1 MEEKLPGGIPL
12 TMVEKV
18 VDYTCALGLV
28 SLWTVPCRRSA
39 AGDAAPG
46 GDRTP
51 TLREVP
57 PAFRGTGESWV
68 NRAGLA

>member
-28 SLWTVPCRRSA
+28 SLWTVP
-39 AGDAAPG
+39 
-46 GDRTP
+46 
-51 TLREVP
+51 
-57 PAFRGTGESWV
+57 PAFRGTGESRV